1 MKKTIF
7 LLSLFISSCSYNKG
21 VPIIV
26 KKQESFISGKCI
38 YTYEGY
44 GREEMFDDDCDKYSV
59 GDTLK

>member
-7 LLSLFISSCSYNKG
+7 ILSVFITSCNYNTG

-44 GREEMFDDDCDKYSV
+44 GREEMFDDDCDN
-59 GDTLK
+59 